1 MESMLEKM
9 FDQENVDKA
18 MFHMLEKKNTT
29 DSTGLELY
37 RLPELE
43 VCNIESAGKR
53 NAGGRKWIL

>member
-1 MESMLEKM
+1 
-9 FDQENVDKA
+9 